1 MSTELLV
8 KELKYSREQVDDS
21 LKNKKYDEIMATYM
35 LLAARTS
42 EVLLYAF
49 LFFLFNHF

>member
-1 MSTELLV
+1 MSTEILV

-35 LLAARTS
+35 LLAARSS
-42 EVLLYAF
+42 EVLYS
-49 LFFLFNHF
+49 FFVFI